1 MQDVVIHS
9 DGGCRGNPGP
19 GGWGVV
25 LACGEHRREFS
36 GGALATTNNRMELQ
50 AAIEALRA
58 LRRPSR
64 VDFFT
69 DSQYVK
75 NGITMWIQ
83 GWKRKNWTGTGRKP
97 VKNRD
102 LWQALDAETDR
113 HEVTWQWVKG
123 HSGQAGNEQCDVLA
137 NAAMDR
143 IVAEHSPTERAEAL
157 KRFQAET
164 ESAPKWDGLAGLAP
178 AIGSE
183 AIS

>member
-1 MQDVVIHS
+1 VIHS

-143 IVAEHSPTERAEAL
+143 IVAEHSPSERKEAL